1 MGLERYGCFFALLR
15 AALHPGDGPF
25 CPGGAD
31 WQFIYDTAVRHCVQ
45 GVMYDAVK
53 DLPAGSGVS
62 PVLAAGWLS
71 DALQA
76 ERDYA
81 RIREVSGRLAAL
93 WKAAGVDAQ
102 VLKGLECARFYPV
115 PEHRIN
121 GDIDWWM
128 RGEESWNRALEV
140 LKDKGIQWSVD
151 SDGDLCYEVDGVVV
165 EHHRSGFVEDSPEAE
180 LLFLAEHV
188 FHHAAVSGVGLR
200 QLCDYAMALE
210 RLEGKYDREHY
221 LALASSAGLSGW
233 VRLLES
239 ALSVVREVD
248 CPPCCLGSR
257 VRTLLELVMD
267 DGNFGLGRGKRFRY
281 IFRRLYAVG
290 LSAPV
295 RFAGRWVGLAVG
307 RIKRIV

>member
-1 MGLERYGCFFALLR
+1 MGLDRYGFFFELLR
-15 AALHPGDGPF
+15 AALHPGDGCP

-31 WQFIYDTAVRHCVQ
+31 WQFVYDTAVRHCVQ
-45 GVMYDAVK
+45 GVTYDAVK

-62 PVLAAGWLS
+62 PVLAARWLS

-81 RIREVSGRLAAL
+81 HIREVSGRLASL

-121 GDIDWWM
+121 GDIDWWI
-128 RGEESWNRALEV
+128 RGEESWGRALEA
-140 LKDKGIQWSVD
+140 LKDKGVRWSVD
-151 SDGDLCYEVDGVVV
+151 SDGDVCYEVDGVVV
-165 EHHRSGFVEDSPEAE
+165 EHHRRGFVEDSPEAG
-180 LLFLAEHV
+180 LLFLSEHV

-221 LALASSAGLSGW
+221 LALASSTGLRGW
-233 VRLLES
+233 VHLLES
-239 ALSVVREVD
+239 ALAVLREGG
-248 CPPCCLGSR
+248 CPPDRLGGR
-257 VRTLLELVMD
+257 ARAFLELVMD
-267 DGNFGLGRGKRFRY
+267 DGNFGLGRGRRFRY
-281 IFRRLYAVG
+281 FFRRLYAVG

-295 RFAGRWVGLAVG
+295 RFAGRWAGLAVG